1 MKTNRFFLAVLAVSL
16 SIFANAQKE
25 IPDSATELLFDS
37 NGAFT
42 RITATTEDVSA
53 KLITQNPLIDD
64 VPWKKTVLR
73 VIDLREEQNK
83 ALYYPSTDISEDTQ
97 KNLFA
102 ILFYNFLKGKL
113 TGYLDSHGNFDQ
125 TFVPLF
131 TPENEVNAAD
141 SIRFP
146 YLKAGYFEDL
156 QGDEYG
162 MINQI
167 TESCVKYY
175 IQEVWYFDKHTST
188 FKSKILAIAPI
199 FDKKYNVQRLGG
211 YEEDDRPS
219 GVWFWFPYEKVRPF
233 LQEEFIKMSGR
244 NIQAL
249 LNFDDFFTTRQFYSY
264 IVKDYDLQGK
274 DIDMKLNMDDADPRK
289 PIRIKEEQDKVE
301 HQILDFEQDLWNY

>member
-42 RITATTEDVSA
+42 RVTATTEDVSA

-83 ALYYPSTDISEDTQ
+83 ALYYPNTDISEDTQ

-113 TGYLDSHGNFDQ
+113 VGYKDPIKEQ
-125 TFVPLF
+125 TYVPLF
-131 TPENEVNAAD
+131 TEEYALKLDSTLSIFNEG
-141 SIRFP
+141 F
-146 YLKAGYFEDL
+146 FEEIL
-156 QGDEYG
+156 GDEYA
-162 MINQI
+162 MINQV

-188 FKSKILAIAPI
+188 FKSKILAIAPV
-199 FDKKYNVQRLGG
+199 FDKKYNSTTLGA
-211 YEEDDRPS
+211 YIEDDRPS

-233 LQEEFIKMSGR
+233 LQEEYIKMSGR

-264 IVKDYDLQGK
+264 IIKDYDLHGE
-274 DIDMKLNMDDADPRK
+274 DIDLKLNMDDEDPRK